1 MPLEDFMACIANGDI
16 PPEPPDG
23 LLTSDEGA
31 WSPRLDVTRSYGG
44 YLRARTAC
52 IEQGMWAIVDRCW
65 TAELAQWLGTQRV
78 LEIMAGR
85 GWLAKALTLH
95 GIQVSASDDG
105 SWADR
110 QTSLIPLCPVQS
122 LDALAAVRTL
132 GEQAEVLLVSWPP
145 AGDPAICQAAA
156 AWGSDRPIVYIGE
169 GRGGRNA
176 PAAFFDAFQIVEGL
190 EFSLPSW
197 YGFHDAV
204 WIGHYR
210 VPLNGSSLPVATRP
224 ASR

>member
-1 MPLEDFMACIANGDI
+1 MPLEDFMTCITNGDI

-23 LLTSDEGA
+23 LLTGDDGA
-31 WSPRLDVTRSYGG
+31 WSPALDAAQTYGDF
-44 YLRARTAC
+44 LRARTAC
-52 IEQGMWAIVDRCW
+52 LEQGMWAIVDRRW
-65 TAELAQWLGTQRV
+65 TAELAQWLGARRV

-105 SWADR
+105 SWAGR
-110 QTSLIPLCPVQS
+110 QASLTPLCEVQP
-122 LDALAAVRTL
+122 LDALAAVYTL

-145 AGDPAICQAAA
+145 AGDPALCQVAA
-156 AWGSDRPIVYIGE
+156 AWGGDRPIVYLGE

-176 PAAFFDAFQIVEGL
+176 PAAFFDALPLVEAL

-210 VPLNGSSLPVATRP
+210 APPNGPGSPVATTP